1 MEVIHLVT
9 FGERLRSERNR
20 KKMSLDEM
28 SEDLNTTK
36 ATLSRYENNLREPKI
51 EFVKQAADYF
61 DCSTD
66 YLLGRTNNREGLIV
80 KDKVDNDE
88 IAIEVDK
95 NVFPDGLTHEEVVE
109 ILNTLKK
116 AGFKWEKKND

>member
-1 MEVIHLVT
+1 MVT